1 LEISV
6 GNFAC
11 MQCPPCKLF
20 TPSLVSVYQTL
31 TTAGQNFEVVYV
43 GSDRSVEY
51 FTEYFSS
58 MPWLAVPFG
67 DARLH
72 KLTKHFSIKG
82 ISSLLVLK
90 LPSVHVVVM
99 SHILI

>member
-1 LEISV
+1 
-6 GNFAC
+6 